1 MATFQSL
8 YLVNLSGDT
17 QGCHYGYISWWTLS
31 QTVGDSSSNMRFSL
45 SKIHLTVLNRF
56 NTTKHY
62 RTFLSGSLILCCIKK
77 EIEALLKRLLG
88 NKKTVV
94 TSHKVGKTRSVRAL
108 PEKAES
114 HLIPETSREVP
125 PLQTLEKAWAWPP

>member
-17 QGCHYGYISWWTLS
+17 QGCHYVYRSWWTLS

-45 SKIHLTVLNRF
+45 SKIHLTVRNRF
-56 NTTKHY
+56 NTTKKLLQNIFVRKLDSMLY
-62 RTFLSGSLILCCIKK
+62 QKK
-77 EIEALLKRLLG
+77 EIEALFKRLLG

-125 PLQTLEKAWAWPP
+125 PLQTLEKAWA